1 MALTKVS
8 YSMIEGACVNVL
20 DLGAVADAGVTTGT
34 DNTAAFTAAIAA
46 TEASGQALYI
56 PAGKYFFNGGKLT
69 ISNQMI
75 VCGDG
80 IGNTVLMFGGS
91 PSKEQ
96 ITRIVWRA
104 EYDVGDYTSNSDA
117 AVAWGIRVLD
127 QNVTLANFSVITNQ
141 DPNTNYPLPFNS
153 ATDYPTSD
161 YNYGVI
167 VQRANAVLQSISV
180 SGLWATTATA
190 LDGSIVGGIDDGF
203 GAYDCE
209 FFGQFGFQIT
219 GAQGQPVSG
228 DEYLTLTS
236 LDTRTAAGI
245 SDVNVIGCNIG
256 DTSCGLRL
264 FINNVLKGVRRSTT
278 GGGLYING
286 QLFPNSA
293 KRIQGIRFF
302 NCRFASSDPFVYK
315 VNYANRVEF
324 YACHSEFRSGFFNTD
339 GVTAITAANC
349 AIVVTEY
356 ARRIIYVGGE
366 KSGETDDRV
375 FIDTT
380 ANVQIIDE
388 LGFDDP
394 NPPGSIPAARMF
406 TVDALRDRGVTTGV
420 LSATNLI
427 GTGGGS
433 AVGTFTST
441 YFKIG
446 NMVTE
451 VIKIEVTG
459 VGTIAGNLSVDLRYT
474 ISNLYTNDYDVPV
487 IVTASNT
494 TLGDAGVTGLISNN
508 TTVIDLYKVR
518 SGAALL
524 RLAAADLTSSS
535 IIFIQATY
543 MTEDA

>member
-1 MALTKVS
+1 MSLTKVDYAMLKNAS
-8 YSMIEGACVNVL
+8 VDVSAF
-20 DLGAVADAGVTTGT
+20 GAVADAGVTTGT
-34 DNTAAFTAAIAA
+34 DNTAAFQAAIAA
-46 TEASGQALYI
+46 AEASGQSLYI

-69 ISNQMI
+69 ISNQM
-75 VCGDG
+75 VVYGDG
-80 IGNTVLMFGGS
+80 IGNTILMFGGS
-91 PSKEQ
+91 PAKEQ
-96 ITRIVWRA
+96 ITRIVWRS
-104 EYDVGDYTSNSDA
+104 EYNSGDYTNNSDA

-141 DPNTNYPLPFNS
+141 DPDANYPLPFNS
-153 ATDYPTSD
+153 ATDYPTSN
-161 YNYGVI
+161 YEYGVI

-180 SGLWATTATA
+180 SGLWTVAATA
-190 LDGSIVGGIDDGF
+190 LDGSNVGGIGDGF

-209 FFGQFGFQIT
+209 FFGKFGFQIT
-219 GAQGQPVSG
+219 GAQGEPVSG
-228 DEYLTLTS
+228 DEYLDLAA
-236 LDTRTAAGI
+236 LDTRTSGGI

-264 FINNVLKGVRRSTT
+264 FINSVRKGVRRSTT

-286 QLFPNSA
+286 QLYPNSA

-302 NCRFASSDPFVYK
+302 NSRFASSDPYVYK

-339 GVTAITAANC
+339 GVTPITGSDC
-349 AIVVTEY
+349 SIVVTTY

-366 KSGETDDRV
+366 KSGETDARV
-375 FIDTT
+375 YVNTT
-380 ANVQIIDE
+380 DNVQIIDE
-388 LGFDDP
+388 YGFDDP
-394 NPPGSIPAARMF
+394 DPPGSTPAARMF
-406 TVDALRDRGVTTGV
+406 TVDALRARDVTTGA

-427 GTGGGS
+427 GSGGGS

-451 VIKIEVTG
+451 VIKIILTG
-459 VGTIAGNLSVDLRYT
+459 TGTISGNLSVDLRYT
-474 ISNLYTNDYDVPV
+474 SSSLFGNDYDTPV

-494 TLGDAGVTGLISNN
+494 TLGDAGVTGIISNN
-508 TTVIDLYKVR
+508 ASTIELYKVR
-518 SGAALL
+518 SAASLL
-524 RLAAADLTSSS
+524 NMTDADLTATS
-535 IIFIQATY
+535 ILFIQATY